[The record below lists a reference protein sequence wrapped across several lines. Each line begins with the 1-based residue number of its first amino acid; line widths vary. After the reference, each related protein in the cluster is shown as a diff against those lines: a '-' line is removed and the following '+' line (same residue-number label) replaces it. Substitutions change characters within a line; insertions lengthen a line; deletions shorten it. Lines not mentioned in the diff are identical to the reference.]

1 MLQRMGDVIKTV
13 AGMEWHWKRI
23 SVPQLTLS
31 DMPLVKVYIK
41 PRPEWIYGDALA
53 RPDDAWVDAGDSIY
67 TLPKHSVAY
76 DEGCVFILY
85 KRVIRYPDRTI
96 THIFIT
102 GEYKIVVV
110 K

>member
-1 MLQRMGDVIKTV
+1 MIKTV
-13 AGMEWHWKRI
+13 GQTEWHWKKI

-31 DMPLVKVYIK
+31 DMPLVKVYLK
-41 PRPEWIYGDALA
+41 PGPPSEWMYADALA
-53 RPDDAWVDAGDSIY
+53 RPDDAWIDAGDSI
-67 TLPKHSVAY
+67 TNLPKHLVAY

-85 KRVIRYPDRTI
+85 KMVLPERGESRTF
-96 THIFIT
+96 IFIT